1 MENQKKSNLY
11 LGLKKEEFVQKA
23 VEGLPQPLSY
33 FGEDVRQN
41 KEGCL
46 SQEEIM
52 EKGTKNKYKFE

>member
-1 MENQKKSNLY
+1 MKL
-11 LGLKKEEFVQKA
+11 A

-46 SQEEIM
+46 SQEDIL
-52 EKGTKNKYKFE
+52 EKGINNYC